1 MYVYCITFNSCNAL
15 GLIDRCIKI
24 DTRQATKEE
33 ILTKHTAE
41 HINLLEKTENSND
54 RELEHI
60 SSKYDSIYIH
70 PVRRKQILIH
80 NIIQNI

>member
-1 MYVYCITFNSCNAL
+1 MFINCITFNSCNAL

-33 ILTKHTAE
+33 LLTIHTAD
-41 HINLLEKTENSND
+41 HIHFLEITENSSDN
-54 RELEHI
+54 ELEHI

-70 PVRRKQILIH
+70 PVRSNKSCT
-80 NIIQNI
+80 NT